1 MAEAFSYCPN
11 LPDTHTAIVETTREF
26 YEAVDALGISASN
39 AGPHLSTLGRD
50 LSSIADTYR
59 YIDPKRRD
67 IVGMQ

>member
-1 MAEAFSYCPN
+1 M
-11 LPDTHTAIVETTREF
+11 
-26 YEAVDALGISASN
+26 DALGISASN

-67 IVGMQ
+67 IVWQASELAFMLLTWPFVRIAHLEIT